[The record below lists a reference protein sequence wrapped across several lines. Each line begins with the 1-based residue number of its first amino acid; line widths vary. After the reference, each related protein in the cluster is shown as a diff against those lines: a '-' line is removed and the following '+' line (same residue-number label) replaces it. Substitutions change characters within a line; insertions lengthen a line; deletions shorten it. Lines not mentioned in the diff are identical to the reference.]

1 VCRLRL
7 ETVSEPRFDAF
18 GSFFDPER
26 AGWVYALPADRSDSR
41 VRAGDRPGWSY
52 DGPTLRPRLRE
63 IARVRILVE
72 RARGELAGQP
82 FAWTTHRGLV
92 LTGRGGEESLLL
104 AEPDYGEAAAF
115 LPALGAYRGLLDPAA
130 PVTPGAGPRELLG
143 HGDREGLRDVGV
155 VTEPPSPVRD
165 A

>member
-1 VCRLRL
+1 MCRVRL
-7 ETVSEPRFDAF
+7 ERVPESRLEPL

-26 AGWVYALPADRSDSR
+26 AGWVYALPADRRDSR
-41 VRAGDRPGWSY
+41 VRAGERTGWSY
-52 DGPTLRPRLRE
+52 GGPSLRSRLGE

-72 RARGELAGQP
+72 RADGELAGRP
-82 FAWTTHRGLV
+82 FRWTVHRGLA
-92 LTGRGGEESLLL
+92 LTGSGGEESLLL

-115 LPALGAYRGLLDPAA
+115 LPAPGAYRALLDPTA

-143 HGDREGLRDVGV
+143 HGDRDGLHDVTV
-155 VTEPPSPVRD
+155 VTEPADPAPD

>member
-7 ETVSEPRFDAF
+7 ERVSESRLEAL

-26 AGWVYALPADRSDSR
+26 AGWMYAMPADRSDSR

-52 DGPTLRPRLRE
+52 GGPSLRPRLRE

-72 RARGELAGQP
+72 RADGELGDRP
-82 FAWTTHRGLV
+82 FQWTVHRGLV
-92 LTGRGGEESLLL
+92 LTGAGGEESLLL

-115 LPALGAYRGLLDPAA
+115 LPTPGAYRALLDPTV
-130 PVTPGAGPRELLG
+130 PLTPGAAPRELLG
-143 HGDREGLRDVGV
+143 HGDRDGLRDVTV
-155 VTEPPSPVRD
+155 VTEPADPAPG